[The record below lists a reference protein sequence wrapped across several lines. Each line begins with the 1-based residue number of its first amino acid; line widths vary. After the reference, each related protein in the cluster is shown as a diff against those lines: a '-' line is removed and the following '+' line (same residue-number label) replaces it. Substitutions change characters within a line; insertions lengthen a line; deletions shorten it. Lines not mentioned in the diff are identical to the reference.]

1 MSVPVSR
8 IAVAALAL
16 MAVVLAPLPAV
27 AGVLPA
33 PSGVTRLAG
42 DDRYGTSAAIS
53 RASFTAPVD
62 AVYVASGSDYADA
75 VAGGAAAARADAPLL
90 LLTEYGIPQQIANEL
105 KRLRPAKIYVLG
117 GPGAIS
123 ADSQRLLGAYAD
135 SVVRISGRDRYHT
148 AAAISKQGWATADT
162 VFLSSGATYADAL
175 SGGAA
180 AAHVGAP
187 LLLSAPGALSAPT
200 AFELDRLKPKRVYLL
215 GGLSA
220 ISATAE
226 AAIRGAAPSAT
237 ITRLAGDDRYET
249 SAAVANAVWP
259 GKSRAVVLAT
269 GAGFADALSGAPAAH
284 VNGAPILLTR
294 SICTPTPITRVVSR
308 LAPAAR
314 VALGGLSAVSAHGLN
329 VDCAITNARSIT
341 DPRSIGVV
349 VNKLRPL
356 NPLGFVP
363 PDLVR
368 PSVSY
373 ANSPLLRSEAANA
386 LTAMFAAAKAEGAG
400 TLRLQ
405 SAYRSYSSQAEGHAY
420 YTRLYGQAGAELK
433 SARPGHSE
441 HQTGL
446 AADIS
451 YGSSC
456 IIEQCF
462 GSTIQGRWLAQNAH
476 RFGYILRYPQ
486 GLTHITGYEFEPW
499 HYRFVGQELSRTMK
513 STGVQTLEQFFG
525 LPAAPTY
532 R

>member
-1 MSVPVSR
+1 MPLSVRRSV
-8 IAVAALAL
+8 VAALAL
-16 MAVVLAPLPAV
+16 LSVVLAPLPAV
-27 AGVLPA
+27 AGVSLA

-62 AVYVASGSDYADA
+62 AVYVASGRDYADA
-75 VAGGAAAARADAPLL
+75 VAGGAAAAREDAPLL
-90 LLTEYGIPQQIANEL
+90 LLTAYGIPQQVASEL

-123 ADSQRLLGAYAD
+123 ADSQRQLGAYAS
-135 SVVRISGRDRYHT
+135 SVVRVSGPDRYHT
-148 AAAISKQGWATADT
+148 AAAVARQGWVTADT
-162 VFLSSGATYADAL
+162 VFISSGATFADSL

-180 AAHVGAP
+180 AAHLGAP
-187 LLLSAPGALSAPT
+187 LLLSAPAALSAPT
-200 AFELDRLKPKRVYLL
+200 AVELDRLKPVRVYLL
-215 GGLSA
+215 GGQAA
-220 ISATAE
+220 ISAAVE
-226 AAIRGAAPSAT
+226 ATIRGVVPGAT
-237 ITRLAGDDRYET
+237 VTRLAGADRYET

-259 GKSRAVVLAT
+259 GKSGAVMLAT
-269 GAGFADALSGAPAAH
+269 GAEFADALSGAPAAH

-294 SICTPTPITRVVSR
+294 SICTPTVITKVVSR

-314 VALGGLSAVSAHGLN
+314 VALGGLSVVSAHGLN
-329 VDCAITNARSIT
+329 VDCAITNARSIS
-341 DPRSIGVV
+341 DPRSIAVV

-368 PSVSY
+368 PPVSY

-462 GSTIQGRWLAQNAH
+462 GSTTQGRWLAQNSH

-499 HYRFVGQELSRTMK
+499 HYRYVGQELSRTMK
-513 STGVQTLEQFFG
+513 RTGVQTLEQFFG